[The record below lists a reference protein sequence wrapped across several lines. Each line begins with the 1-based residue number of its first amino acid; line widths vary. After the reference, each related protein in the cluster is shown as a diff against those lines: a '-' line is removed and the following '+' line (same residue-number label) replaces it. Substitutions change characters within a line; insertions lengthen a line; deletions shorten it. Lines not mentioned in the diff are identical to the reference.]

1 MDVETVKL
9 LSLYNKTANA
19 KMNQCIEKLSNEQW
33 EAKFNCFYPTMR
45 ALCNHIYTSDINWL
59 KRFGTLRPFEYTKN
73 DVFKKEIKFG
83 EIIIGDIADY
93 LKLRAELDA
102 VIEQFANE
110 LTPADMGK
118 RLVYKDP
125 HGNDHDNPYGGLI
138 LHLFNHETHHR
149 GMVSVYLEQLGIAN
163 DYSSLSAVL

>member
-1 MDVETVKL
+1 MDIETVKL

-19 KMNQCIEKLSNEQW
+19 KMCQYIEKLSSEQW
-33 EAKFNCFYPTMR
+33 EHTFNCYYPTLR

-59 KRFGTLRPFEYTKN
+59 KRFATLRDFGYRKN
-73 DVFKKEIKFG
+73 DVLNREIKFG
-83 EIIIGDIADY
+83 EVIIGDVADY
-93 LKLRAELDA
+93 LKLRSELDA

-125 HGNDHDNPYGGLI
+125 RGNDHDNPYGGMI